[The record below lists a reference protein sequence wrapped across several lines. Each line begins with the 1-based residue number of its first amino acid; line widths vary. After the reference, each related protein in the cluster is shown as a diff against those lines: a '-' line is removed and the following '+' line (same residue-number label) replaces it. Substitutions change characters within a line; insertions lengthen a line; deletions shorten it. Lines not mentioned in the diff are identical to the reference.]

1 MTDKERRGLL
11 GSAYIVLSIMTK
23 IGKDDYELLT
33 GHNLLEEMCGQFR
46 HAHLIRVR
54 APPKKS
60 DVNMA

>member
-33 GHNLLEEMCGQFR
+33 GHNLLLR
-46 HAHLIRVR
+46 R
-54 APPKKS
+54 
-60 DVNMA
+60 DVLWATSASSSYPGPCTTQKI